1 MENLPLER
9 ASYMDSSVW
18 RADGGLKVRQEGKIT
33 RSSSAR
39 PSGEKDRGAARFVG
53 GGFSLSTQIITLP

>member
-18 RADGGLKVRQEGKIT
+18 RADGGLKVRQEGIR
-33 RSSSAR
+33 RSSSAK